1 MSEFLSRLGGAALDD
16 LKGTPLDR
24 IVNHLMGGQQGASGL
39 EALVEKLR
47 NSGLREQV
55 ESWISTGDNR
65 PVAPQELERA
75 LSPGETERLASGA
88 GMERSGLL
96 ALLSQMLPRLIDGMT
111 PQGRLPTQGEM
122 PEGGLG
128 GMLRQILG
136 RLGREGDDA
145 PAPSDAQSSTAA
157 EEGLHRFGESPAPG
171 APTTGQ
177 GAGGPASPQGS
188 GPKREA

>member
-1 MSEFLSRLGGAALDD
+1 MSEFLSRLGGAALND
-16 LKGTPLDR
+16 LKGTPLDK

-47 NSGLREQV
+47 NSGLREHV
-55 ESWISTGDNR
+55 ESWISNGDNR

-75 LSPGETERLASGA
+75 LSPGEAERLASGA

-111 PQGRLPTQGEM
+111 PQGRLPKQGEM

-136 RLGREGDDA
+136 HLGGERDAA
-145 PAPSDAQSSTAA
+145 PAPSDAQSGTAA

-177 GAGGPASPQGS
+177 GGGSPASPQGS
-188 GPKREA
+188 GPERDA

>member
-1 MSEFLSRLGGAALDD
+1 MSEFLSRLGGAALND

-24 IVNHLMGGQQGASGL
+24 ILNHLMGGQQGASGL

-47 NSGLREQV
+47 DGGLREQV
-55 ESWISTGDNR
+55 ESWISTGTNR

-75 LSPGETERLASGA
+75 LGEAEADRLASSA
-88 GMERSGLL
+88 GVERPGLF

-136 RLGREGDDA
+136 HLGGEQDA
-145 PAPSDAQSSTAA
+145 PSSGAA
-157 EEGLHRFGESPAPG
+157 ETHGTAGAERPRGFGESPPVGTGPG
-171 APTTGQ
+171 PE
-177 GAGGPASPQGS
+177 
-188 GPKREA
+188 R